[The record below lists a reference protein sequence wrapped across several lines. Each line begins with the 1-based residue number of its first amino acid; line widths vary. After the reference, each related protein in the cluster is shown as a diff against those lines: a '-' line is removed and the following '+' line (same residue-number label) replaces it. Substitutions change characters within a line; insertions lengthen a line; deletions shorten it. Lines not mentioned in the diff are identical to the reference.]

1 MKNLEKTKQLDSY
14 NGDEA
19 REMYKNMTPEQIEA
33 HLKSELEKLNDE
45 LLDIMAQEKKELKNL
60 PKNE

>member
-1 MKNLEKTKQLDSY
+1 MKNLETTKQLDNY

-19 REMYKNMTPEQIEA
+19 REMFKKMTPEQIEA

-45 LLDIMAQEKKELKNL
+45 LLDIMAQEKKKIEEFAQK
-60 PKNE
+60 